1 MERNPNVRDI
11 WKDDKITPLIRLQR
25 ALLREAR
32 RLLRPGGTVVYSTCT
47 TNDGENEEQLRYAL
61 DELGLELE
69 KLAPPAGFQ
78 MEEGR
83 LGFDGVWRL
92 EPKSGD
98 NQGFFVARL
107 RKPATQEQGPASRP
121 LPPGQPPRFELLPP
135 DRLEE
140 AGVDPSALPGPV
152 GVFGGSLH
160 ILPRQTFELL
170 PASLRWQGMYFGK
183 YAKNGEIRP
192 APRLRAPGSV
202 PVVDLEGARGVEKLT
217 GLLQGRTAEAPVP
230 EGAGL
235 SGMALLTWN
244 GLPLGRAT
252 LKKGRLIWSDR

>member
-1 MERNPNVRDI
+1 
-11 WKDDKITPLIRLQR
+11 
-25 ALLREAR
+25 
-32 RLLRPGGTVVYSTCT
+32 
-47 TNDGENEEQLRYAL
+47 
-61 DELGLELE
+61 
-69 KLAPPAGFQ
+69 
-78 MEEGR
+78 
-83 LGFDGVWRL
+83 
-92 EPKSGD
+92 
-98 NQGFFVARL
+98 
-107 RKPATQEQGPASRP
+107 
-121 LPPGQPPRFELLPP
+121 
-135 DRLEE
+135 
-140 AGVDPSALPGPV
+140 
-152 GVFGGSLH
+152 
-160 ILPRQTFELL
+160 
-170 PASLRWQGMYFGK
+170 MYFGK